1 MSELNNDPTGILI
14 IDCGTITALP
24 VTITDSRIKSN
35 HVLIGVEMTNIQG
48 VAGDWIVTTNDG
60 SLSISGLVVVVPVGI
75 KLYLVESEV

>member
-35 HVLIGVEMTNIQG
+35 HVLIGVHASNRAGI
-48 VAGDWIVTTNDG
+48 AGDWTVITNDG
-60 SLSISGLVVVVPVGI
+60 SLTISGLVVAVAVAI
-75 KLYLVESEV
+75 KLYLVESAV